1 MKKYF
6 LISSKPD
13 DMNACNQMVVY
24 EEEKVFKEQVYF
36 YKEIPKKDYEILKK
50 YLGDFYEYYNEN
62 EFFYF
67 E

>member
-24 EEEKVFKEQVYF
+24 EEEKVCLKNKYIFTKRY
-36 YKEIPKKDYEILKK
+36 LKK
-50 YLGDFYEYYNEN
+50 IMRY
-62 EFFYF
+62 
-67 E
+67 